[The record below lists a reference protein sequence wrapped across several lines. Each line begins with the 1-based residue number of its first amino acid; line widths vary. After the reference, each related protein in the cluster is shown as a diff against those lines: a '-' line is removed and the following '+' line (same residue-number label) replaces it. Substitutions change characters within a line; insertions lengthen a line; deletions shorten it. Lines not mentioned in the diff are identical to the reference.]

1 MFFLHFF
8 VQKVFTFSKVPLK
21 GYPLGC
27 PSSQDGNR
35 HHLDD
40 ITCLGDRGSPKAS
53 FDTMTGEGGSGPS
66 YLIWVLPK
74 HWKNQWKLLSLKT
87 GSRIIT
93 TNEIILSTVNQGWQ
107 PSSFIFSCSSFPPRT
122 PPRNF
127 ELCAFAGVFRLQC
140 LVRILE
146 NSIRVGGWVRS
157 LEGVFQKRFSWNRV
171 MKTKN
176 IPKQPAAT
184 FCWKKIGE
192 PQAGN
197 CDQSLRI
204 FRKILGWNLGW
215 RKGPS
220 WDSSVGILPKSW
232 LSRLFYRTSG
242 ICY

>member
-1 MFFLHFF
+1 MQNKDNAAGEGGWCFFRAQGSSVDRDFNLHFF
-8 VQKVFTFSKVPLK
+8 VQKVFTFSNVPLK
-21 GYPLGC
+21 GYALGC
-27 PSSQDGNR
+27 PSYQDGNW

-53 FDTMTGEGGSGPS
+53 FDTMTGEGESGPS

-74 HWKNQWKLLSLKT
+74 QWKNQWKLLSLKT

-146 NSIRVGGWVRS
+146 NSIRVGGWEV
-157 LEGVFQKRFSWNRV
+157 
-171 MKTKN
+171 
-176 IPKQPAAT
+176 
-184 FCWKKIGE
+184 
-192 PQAGN
+192 
-197 CDQSLRI
+197 
-204 FRKILGWNLGW
+204 
-215 RKGPS
+215 
-220 WDSSVGILPKSW
+220 
-232 LSRLFYRTSG
+232 
-242 ICY
+242 